1 MILEHVGLSQIN
13 GSLVVLDGVQ
23 NASYDE
29 MVVMKLCLLSP
40 SHISIRF
47 IMKLIWPS
55 LLIYYK

>member
-29 MVVMKLCLLSP
+29 MVVMKLRSTLPEYLY
-40 SHISIRF
+40 R
-47 IMKLIWPS
+47 LI
-55 LLIYYK
+55 